1 MSEDKILKNF
11 QFHIPVELE
20 KSKDAE
26 GEDTWV
32 VKGIASTADQDLQG
46 EVVDQNGLDISP
58 LKAGRGLFN
67 CDHQKGPENVIGQI
81 EDAEFVKADG
91 KKALMVK
98 GYLFKHQP
106 RAQAFYNILKSI
118 KKGTAPRVHM
128 SIEGKILQ
136 RDPISK
142 AIIRNA
148 RIDKVA
154 LTLDPVNPYTYADL
168 SKSMT
173 TGNIEEIPEPT
184 YLTVEKSELEAAIKI
199 GIEKAMSAGVGSAMA
214 PIARSGGEAMTKE
227 SLESKLK
234 RITGKKDKKSQKR
247 VLKSIMQRLCELH
260 PEQDPVELAKVVM
273 SKLKSIEGE
282 QNV

>member
-1 MSEDKILKNF
+1 MSDEKLIKSF
-11 QFHIPVELE
+11 QIHIPVELE
-20 KSKDAE
+20 KSKDAD
-26 GEDTWV
+26 GEDAWV

-67 CDHQKGPENVIGQI
+67 VDHQKGPENVIGQI

-91 KKALMVK
+91 KKVLMVK

-106 RAQAFYNILKSI
+106 RAQAFYNIMKSV
-118 KKGTAPRVHM
+118 KKGSAPRVHM

-136 RDPISK
+136 RDTVNKSV
-142 AIIRNA
+142 IRNA

-168 SKSMT
+168 SKSLAS
-173 TGNIEEIPEPT
+173 GNMEEIPEPIH
-184 YLTVEKSELEAAIKI
+184 LTLEKTELE
-199 GIEKAMSAGVGSAMA
+199 KAVEEGVRKALAAGVGPALA
-214 PIARSGGEAMTKE
+214 PAQRSGGEAMTKE

-234 RITGKKDKKSQKR
+234 KIAKKDKKTKKR
-247 VLKSIMQRLCELH
+247 VLKSILQRMCELH
-260 PEQDPVELAKVVM
+260 PQEDPRDLFKVIA
-273 SKLKSIEGE
+273 SKLKNIEGE
-282 QNV
+282 ENV